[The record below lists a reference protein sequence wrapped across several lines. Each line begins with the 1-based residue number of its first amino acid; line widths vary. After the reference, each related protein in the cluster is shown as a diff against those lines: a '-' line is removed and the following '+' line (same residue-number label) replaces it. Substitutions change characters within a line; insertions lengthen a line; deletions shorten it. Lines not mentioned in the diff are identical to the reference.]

1 MADGGRCDM
10 ASYQADRRETFFD
23 VSYASFTT
31 AFEALL
37 GRTDVAAFTEITS
50 THADA
55 ARAKL
60 AAAVGPL
67 DFSLFQ
73 KLDHGGILTAVAS
86 RPTRAMTYVFGNAL
100 IAVEMTKHDPRTG
113 LYVPLRLFV
122 QEVAPQR
129 VLVTYDR
136 PSAAMAQFSSP
147 AIDEVARGLDHKVE
161 RLLAATVERARA

>member
-1 MADGGRCDM
+1 
-10 ASYQADRRETFFD
+10 
-23 VSYASFTT
+23 
-31 AFEALL
+31 
-37 GRTDVAAFTEITS
+37 
-50 THADA
+50 
-55 ARAKL
+55 
-60 AAAVGPL
+60 
-67 DFSLFQ
+67 LFQ

-113 LYVPLRLFV
+113 LYMPLRLFV

>member
-1 MADGGRCDM
+1 M
-10 ASYQADRRETFFD
+10 ASYQANRHETFFD
-23 VSYASFTT
+23 VSYAGFTT

-37 GRTDVAAFTEITS
+37 GRMDVAAFTEITGMGGE
-50 THADA
+50 A

-60 AAAVGPL
+60 AASVGPL
-67 DFSLFQ
+67 EFSLFQ
-73 KLDHGGILTAVAS
+73 KLDHGGILSSVAS

-100 IAVEMTKHDPRTG
+100 IAVQMTAHDPRVG

-122 QEVAPQR
+122 QEVTPQR

-136 PSAAMAQFSSP
+136 PSAALAQFASP
-147 AIDEVARGLDHKVE
+147 AIDEVARALDHKVE